1 MACEPSLLGA
11 SLPWEDTPI
20 ALQPSPQPQPQLEP
34 QPEPKPKPKPK
45 QLPEPQPQPVE
56 PGPQPEPEPEGVLA
70 SAGWVA
76 KFSRPCAVCRAEIPV
91 GQSIF
96 PTASGGEWAHVRC
109 LSPDGAEL
117 VPPLC
122 KYFVRLGRC
131 AYGERCL
138 YRHTGS
144 DAELAAAA
152 VRRRRGTGNGG
163 SGRAAISNS
172 AKASVFRRWLIDTFG
187 RARLRSGV
195 VLDVA
200 GGNGALAYELENLND
215 IRCVVIDPRPLRINK
230 FAKRQ
235 HYALF
240 STNPAFQHYID
251 VPDYAQRAP
260 LRPAQLRVFLDQQLI
275 SWALQQ
281 PSQLSSQR
289 RGKQMDA
296 SFSWET
302 ALERGRSVNWTARGL
317 QPSAVG
323 DATNSRSQGGGIA
336 STGTVL
342 GGRYSTADLAVPPH
356 EFFRQGEWEGL
367 FSDYNLDGVPTTDA
381 DGNPLPKNARKKLAK
396 RHRTYANKWKRL
408 SQRVAEP
415 DTPNAPS
422 DSDSKMV
429 ARAGEQDAGSDA
441 DQTDQADPTASGSG
455 DDGGPRTLAPSGK
468 IFVPMTESESE
479 VSPEEDPNEA
489 RRYLAGASSVVVGLH
504 PDQAAEAIIDLA
516 LASGAAF
523 AVVPCCVYSD
533 EFPQRKLK
541 LSDGSSTLVRTYDH
555 LLDYL
560 KTKAETSSGNGVG
573 RVIEEATLDFE
584 GLNRVIYSHAAL
596 QESGGQ
602 LQ

>member
-1 MACEPSLLGA
+1 MSCEPSLLEA
-11 SLPWEDTPI
+11 SLPWEDI
-20 ALQPSPQPQPQLEP
+20 APQPSPQPE
-34 QPEPKPKPKPK
+34 
-45 QLPEPQPQPVE
+45 
-56 PGPQPEPEPEGVLA
+56 PQPEPEPEGALA

-76 KFSRPCAVCRAEIPV
+76 KFSRPCAVCREEIPV

-96 PTASGGEWAHVRC
+96 PTGSGGEWAHVRC

-152 VRRRRGTGNGG
+152 VRRRRGTGSGG

-187 RARLRSGV
+187 RARLRSGI

-200 GGNGALAYELENLND
+200 GGDGALAYELENLND
-215 IRCVVIDPRPLRINK
+215 IRCAVIDPRPVRINK

-240 STNPAFQHYID
+240 SANPSFQHYID

-275 SWALQQ
+275 AWALQQ

-289 RGKQMDA
+289 RGEQTDA
-296 SFSWET
+296 SFSWEA
-302 ALERGRSVNWTARGL
+302 ALERGRSVSWTARGL
-317 QPSAVG
+317 QSTAVG
-323 DATNSRSQGGGIA
+323 DATNSRSKGGGIA

-356 EFFRQGEWEGL
+356 ELFRQGEWEGQ
-367 FSDYNLDGVPTTDA
+367 FSDYDLDGVPTTDA
-381 DGNPLPKNARKKLAK
+381 DGKPLPKNARKKLAK
-396 RHRTYANKWKRL
+396 RHRTYVNKWKRL
-408 SQRVAEP
+408 SERVAEP
-415 DTPNAPS
+415 DTTAAQ
-422 DSDSKMV
+422 DS
-429 ARAGEQDAGSDA
+429 GSDA
-441 DQTDQADPTASGSG
+441 DQTDQADQKASASG

-479 VSPEEDPNEA
+479 VSPEQDPNEA

-523 AVVPCCVYSD
+523 AVVPCCVYST

-555 LLDYL
+555 LMDYL
-560 KTKAETSSGNGVG
+560 KAKAETSNGNGTG

-584 GLNRVIYSHAAL
+584 GLNRVIYSHAAK
-596 QESGGQ
+596 EGGS
-602 LQ
+602 

>member
-1 MACEPSLLGA
+1 MSREASVLGA
-11 SLPWEDTPI
+11 SLPWD
-20 ALQPSPQPQPQLEP
+20 
-34 QPEPKPKPKPK
+34 
-45 QLPEPQPQPVE
+45 VE
-56 PGPQPEPEPEGVLA
+56 PSASAQPEPESQVEATPPAPLEPSPAKSGG
-70 SAGWVA
+70 GWLA
-76 KFSRPCAVCRAEIPV
+76 KFSRPCAVCREEIPV
-91 GQSIF
+91 RFRRPLPSRTYCTKLQSNMLKTSRFNYMIVLGQVGESIF
-96 PTASGGEWAHVRC
+96 PTDESAGGGWAHVRC
-109 LSPDGAEL
+109 LSSDGEEL
-117 VPPLC
+117 VPPMC

-131 AYGERCL
+131 AYGDRCL

-144 DAELAAAA
+144 EAELAAAA
-152 VRRRRGTGNGG
+152 VRRRRGTGSGG

-215 IRCVVIDPRPLRINK
+215 IRCAVIDPRPLRLNK

-240 STNPAFQHYID
+240 STNPAFQRYID
-251 VPDYAQRAP
+251 VPDYAHRAP

-281 PSQLSSQR
+281 PCQLSSQR
-289 RGKQMDA
+289 RGEETDTP
-296 SFSWET
+296 FSWGA
-302 ALERGRSVNWTARGL
+302 ALERGRSVSWTARGL
-317 QPSAVG
+317 QLSVAAG
-323 DATNSRSQGGGIA
+323 ATNSRSEGGGIA

-367 FSDYNLDGVPTTDA
+367 FSDYDVDGVPTTDA
-381 DGNPLPKNARKKLAK
+381 DGKPLPKNARKKLAK
-396 RHRTYANKWKRL
+396 RHRTYTNKWKRL

-415 DTPNAPS
+415 DTNGAAS
-422 DSDSKMV
+422 
-429 ARAGEQDAGSDA
+429 
-441 DQTDQADPTASGSG
+441 DQTDRSSASG
-455 DDGGPRTLAPSGK
+455 DDGGPPRTLAPSGK

-489 RRYLAGASSVVVGLH
+489 RRYLAEASSVVVGLH

-523 AVVPCCVYSD
+523 AVVPCCVYSA

-541 LSDGSSTLVRTYDH
+541 LSDGSSTLVRTYDQ
-555 LLDYL
+555 LLEYL
-560 KTKAETSSGNGVG
+560 KAKAETSSGNRME

-584 GLNRVIYSHAAL
+584 GLNRVIYSHAARD
-596 QESGGQ
+596 GGS
-602 LQ
+602 